1 MARLGDHPNI
11 MPIYELGD
19 ENGQPYMVLPL
30 MAGGTV
36 EELLESEKE
45 PGLPF
50 DFVLEVVRDVCKG
63 LEFAHSQGVIYR
75 DLKPSNVWMTSD
87 GVAKIGDFGIA
98 FSAANTRMTESGH
111 VLGTVHYM
119 SPEQAMGGE
128 IDERSDLYSL
138 GSMLFQL
145 IAGRPPFQGTHP
157 VAIISQHIN
166 AQPAAPSHYG
176 AKCPPAMDALILRM
190 LAKDPSDRPTSAGAV
205 LGDLEKIAKGD
216 NEAQSRP
223 ARRVGRRRSCG
234 CCMWRTRPTTRCWSC
249 GSYVEETTT

>member
-157 VAIISQHIN
+157 VAIISQAHKR
-166 AQPAAPSHYG
+166 PAGG
-176 AKCPPAMDALILRM
+176 AVPLWCQM
-190 LAKDPSDRPTSAGAV
+190 SAGYGCPHTQDA
-205 LGDLEKIAKGD
+205 GERPF
-216 NEAQSRP
+216 RP
-223 ARRVGRRRSCG
+223 AHFGRGGAWRSRKDRKG
-234 CCMWRTRPTTRCWSC
+234 
-249 GSYVEETTT
+249 G